1 MDPIASHLQETRDLA
16 VPAEDEALL
25 AAHWSKMRR
34 LRSQVDESRL
44 ADAEIAVTWAP
55 VGGQHG

>member
-1 MDPIASHLQETRDLA
+1 MDPITSHLQDTRGIA
-16 VPAEDEALL
+16 VPAEDEAPL

-34 LRSQVDESRL
+34 LRGQVDESRL

-55 VGGQHG
+55 TGGKHA

>member
-1 MDPIASHLQETRDLA
+1 MDPNASHLRETRDIA
-16 VPAEDEALL
+16 VPAEDEAPL
-25 AAHWSKMRR
+25 AAHWTKMRR

-55 VGGQHG
+55 TGGQHA